1 MIDILISYLLLSAS
15 IAMFLVIWFNNT
27 FVEYMNLL
35 RLTKFFYIEEY
46 NNITVDDPSLS
57 YLEYLAANRSNFL
70 VKIISC
76 PKCIV
81 VWLSI
86 LLHIPI
92 IVFID
97 FPLIFIPV
105 SIFIAAYFSLLMYY
119 ILVKLMN
126 K

>member
-1 MIDILISYLLLSAS
+1 
-15 IAMFLVIWFNNT
+15 MFLVIWFNNT